1 MMSRFYK
8 SQAFFLL
15 TLLKVAIA
23 QESFDWSTI
32 EPSTNLSWVDCYSQ
46 FQCARYQVPLN
57 YSEPDGGTAAI
68 AVIKL
73 NATVEASQYGG
84 PIFLNPG
91 GPGVSGI
98 SFALGVAPFL
108 QPVFGNQFDIIGF
121 DPRGVNN
128 STPKTSIFRTEEESS
143 AWFAQDV
150 TDLNST
156 KEALPEAWAR
166 YQVFGQLAQNRNDDN
181 SLNFVS
187 TDNVARDMLSMVEAF
202 GEEKLQFYGA
212 SYGTALGALFSTMFP
227 DRVGRVVLDGCLDM
241 DGYFNNDMKFMVEDI
256 DKAMQTFFDTCH
268 SAGPQACAFYDSSPS
283 QIEANLE
290 AIYDSVRK
298 QPIPYVS
305 GDTFSIITYDVLRE
319 TILLVLRMQELF
331 PGLAAGLK
339 GLSTGNGTS
348 IFQLINE
355 LLAPPSEAGPTAES
369 LIAIEC
375 SDTNPSERDVLQ
387 LQSDMAS
394 INSTFAGTEGLQIMT
409 YCSGW
414 KIRPEGRFNGPVG
427 GNTSFPLLIMS
438 STIDPA
444 TPLSGAKKTSS
455 AFPGSALL
463 QQDSVGH
470 TALFAAGS
478 NCTFQHLAAYFAN
491 GTLPEEGTICPA
503 NIPPFGGVNN
513 TTSGISPRSFP
524 LPRLR
529 H

>member
-1 MMSRFYK
+1 MFRSFK

-15 TLLKVAIA
+15 AFLKVAIA
-23 QESFDWSTI
+23 QESFDWSTVGSI
-32 EPSTNLSWVDCYSQ
+32 CSHITATL
-46 FQCARYQVPLN
+46 AQVPLN

-91 GPGVSGI
+91 GPGASGI

-227 DRVGRVVLDGCLDM
+227 VRCLDM

-319 TILLVLRMQELF
+319 TILLALREQAHF
-331 PGLAAGLK
+331 PELAAGLK

-355 LLAPPSEAGPTAES
+355 MLAPPSEAGPTA
-369 LIAIEC
+369 
-375 SDTNPSERDVLQ
+375 DDVLQ

-438 STIDPA
+438 STIAPCH
-444 TPLSGAKKTSS
+444 TFCSAKKTSS

-478 NCTFQHLAAYFAN
+478 NCTLQHLAAYFAN